1 MLFKLLALLQWHLN
15 LALDFTLADELNVV
29 FLDQLLLTAVLFQL
43 GDLLLFGLIVLDL
56 LRVEVGLH
64 DAGLQEI
71 FLFLQSALELLNLV
85 RVLILG
91 GTCFTTLMHHDYEP
105 DNVKLLLIDTVL
117 VEKSLLV
124 QLQETLLKLILDVDD
139 FLPNVFESEFP
150 GFSLLFLEFLLF
162 DEELPESCFFVFT
175 HLLLRLGHPLFAD
188 KLLVHRVLFFLES
201 QLTIHHDF

>member
-1 MLFKLLALLQWHLN
+1 MLFQLLALLKWHLN
-15 LALDFTLADELNVV
+15 LALDFTLADEFNVV

-71 FLFLQSALELLNLV
+71 LLFLQSALQLLNLV
-85 RVLILG
+85 SVLILG
-91 GTCFTTLMHHDYEP
+91 GTCFTTLMHHDNEP

-124 QLQETLLKLILDVDD
+124 
-139 FLPNVFESEFP
+139 
-150 GFSLLFLEFLLF
+150 
-162 DEELPESCFFVFT
+162 
-175 HLLLRLGHPLFAD
+175 
-188 KLLVHRVLFFLES
+188 
-201 QLTIHHDF
+201 

>member
-1 MLFKLLALLQWHLN
+1 MLFQLLALLQRHLN
-15 LALDFTLADELNVV
+15 LALDFALADELNVV

-64 DAGLQEI
+64 GASLQEI
-71 FLFLQSALELLNLV
+71 LLFLQSALELLNLV

-91 GTCFTTLMHHDYEP
+91 GTRFTTLMHHDYEP

-124 QLQETLLKLILDVDD
+124 
-139 FLPNVFESEFP
+139 
-150 GFSLLFLEFLLF
+150 
-162 DEELPESCFFVFT
+162 
-175 HLLLRLGHPLFAD
+175 
-188 KLLVHRVLFFLES
+188 
-201 QLTIHHDF
+201 